1 MSKYYLTDHGNI
13 LNIKKKCF
21 QTPMGKFLR
30 LVSDNEMEYLKNILI
45 PIKFPNGIYEPEN
58 TPLWHFIYH
67 VENDG
72 VLYDYFGRDN
82 NGIVEFCYVSYPSYV
97 SDYYDDYDYYDVKII
112 DVNIDYYLKYYL
124 DINESVLYH
133 FATPCFR
140 QDVLEYEYLLTE
152 DQIDER
158 NKNLLLIGISDF
170 KKRRTR
176 K

>member
-1 MSKYYLTDHGNI
+1 
-13 LNIKKKCF
+13 
-21 QTPMGKFLR
+21 
-30 LVSDNEMEYLKNILI
+30 MEIINLKNEYEYIESYNNIQKVISNVYQMSGGWYEIERYGQEPVWVGNKVRVNLY
-45 PIKFPNGIYEPEN
+45 IYLPMEP
-58 TPLWHFIYH
+58 
-67 VENDG
+67 G
-72 VLYDYFGRDN
+72 
-82 NGIVEFCYVSYPSYV
+82 SS
-97 SDYYDDYDYYDVKII
+97 
-112 DVNIDYYLKYYL
+112 
-124 DINESVLYH
+124 SVLYH